1 MNSHDMHGRR
11 TDTPANIRSLLMNEV
26 LANVEL
32 PYQVRYL
39 PPRART
45 RENRVRLSAKRQI
58 SIAACSVTQAPV
70 AFRIRQVNGTGS
82 GGAPY
87 EIRTF
92 EKKMWWPVLD
102 VNYGLVNADEF
113 LNGLAI
119 GAYDAIKIL
128 DPARLWYSG
137 CHRTFEDHFGER
149 VGDRILEN
157 GLEKSFVEL
166 QRGASVVMIC
176 DDVVHFAG
184 GTPAFFAHCT
194 YPSSS
199 LHAGNLSR
207 ERCPRLFGSNLQR
220 KNDALRE
227 GYVFD
232 IDHLPR
238 EIELMGSR
246 GVKLDLVHHIE
257 CTGEVALGNEA
268 LHLCADE
275 AVRRLIGSSTEI
287 SAAYRDIIS
296 SKRSG
301 LIPMGECRHILS
313 EATQRVWRDRFG
325 WRHVELALECA
336 SHIVARV
343 ALNAELNLAP
353 EDDEALASLAMR

>member
-1 MNSHDMHGRR
+1 
-11 TDTPANIRSLLMNEV
+11 
-26 LANVEL
+26 
-32 PYQVRYL
+32 
-39 PPRART
+39 
-45 RENRVRLSAKRQI
+45 
-58 SIAACSVTQAPV
+58 
-70 AFRIRQVNGTGS
+70 
-82 GGAPY
+82 
-87 EIRTF
+87 
-92 EKKMWWPVLD
+92 
-102 VNYGLVNADEF
+102 
-113 LNGLAI
+113 
-119 GAYDAIKIL
+119 
-128 DPARLWYSG
+128 
-137 CHRTFEDHFGER
+137 
-149 VGDRILEN
+149 
-157 GLEKSFVEL
+157 
-166 QRGASVVMIC
+166 MIC

-257 CTGEVALGNEA
+257 CSGEVALGNEA

-301 LIPMGECRHILS
+301 LIPLGECRHILS